1 MTDASLN
8 NILVQAL
15 SALLDRRGARDLS
28 VRSLQSTEI
37 GLVDELVAAASVM
50 LGQAAEGRS
59 VVIIRGSPYAGLHG
73 TARDLQRPATM
84 DLFR

>member
-1 MTDASLN
+1 LTNASLN
-8 NILVQAL
+8 TNLVQAL

-37 GLVDELVAAASVM
+37 GLANELVAASVM

-73 TARDLQRPATM
+73 TARDPQRPATM